1 MAWVFG
7 GRCVEETPPI
17 PLGIICVCV
26 NGGEVI
32 HDFTRISASR
42 FGAVR
47 RECNIEILHAS
58 NLRMKCE
65 YKHCT

>member
-7 GRCVEETPPI
+7 GRCVEETPLI
-17 PLGIICVCV
+17 PLGIIVCV

-32 HDFTRISASR
+32 YDFTRISALR

-47 RECNIEILHAS
+47 CDKNVI
-58 NLRMKCE
+58 
-65 YKHCT
+65 